1 VGGYSTSISPDG
13 LWIELQ
19 AVGSGNLPK
28 RLCRKLAHSVVG
40 ISGLQ
45 GGEEK
50 DTYPFIC
57 CPFAVTVAISW
68 ILIPEFT
75 LLNSEI
81 YDTMDR

>member
-1 VGGYSTSISPDG
+1 MACGSSCSGGRKREPTETTAQPST
-13 LWIELQ
+13 
-19 AVGSGNLPK
+19 
-28 RLCRKLAHSVVG
+28 RSVVG

-57 CPFAVTVAISW
+57 CPFAVTVATSW